1 MPNVFENFQ
10 QKFILTIT
18 RQLFPANAYTKNRMK
33 IEKKGKRRRRKRKLT
48 IKVFYTVD
56 ECLFIVFVLLVKQR
70 LFS

>member
-1 MPNVFENFQ
+1 MSTKKKKRFEN
-10 QKFILTIT
+10 
-18 RQLFPANAYTKNRMK
+18 KNG
-33 IEKKGKRRRRKRKLT
+33 ERRKKEDRRGKKELT